1 MYLSLQTNAEPI
13 PGYVLLERLG
23 SGGYGEVWKASAPGG
38 LTKAVKLVYGR
49 LSDAR
54 AARELKALSRIR
66 EVRHPFLLSLER
78 FDVVDGQLVIVT
90 ELAEASLADRF
101 RTCREQHLLGIPRQE
116 LLQYLSDAAEALDYM
131 SERFGLQHLDIK
143 PENLL
148 LVGGRVKVAD
158 FGLVKDLQ
166 ETQLTCVGGVTPLY
180 ATPETFAGKAS
191 RHSDQYSLAIVY
203 QEMLTGTFPFPGQTT
218 AQLANQ
224 HLYEEP
230 LLAPLPPSDRPIV
243 ARALAKRPEDR
254 WSNCRQF
261 VAMLSGCGLAA
272 EIPLDVPRHC
282 PHSAQTPPPQYPQA
296 GAALQ
301 ARPSPTG
308 AEVHVGAS
316 RSNRNTPPGHAEPT
330 RTESPCLSRS
340 GGVPPSSGVTA
351 AVPSSLPPL
360 DLAALDR
367 LAGPKLAEL
376 ALEPQPLSAHPAI
389 IVGLGGTGGVVL
401 RKLRAMLVRQYES
414 PQNLPA
420 WRWLWLE
427 TDARSFSWLSQTS
440 ETERLTAEETM
451 LLPLRRTTDY
461 RSTAPQ
467 LLSWLS
473 RRWLY
478 NIPRSQRTEG
488 LRPLGRLAWH
498 DQQAQAAARI
508 GQLVQA
514 ALVPEALERTRRTL
528 GAAKSVCQP
537 RAYVVASLCGG
548 TAGML
553 ADVAVTIRTTLTEAG
568 HANASL
574 HLLLAFFTSQQSA
587 ANDLRRTNAY
597 AALTELNHLA
607 VTAPNGRAPWDSVYL
622 VDLGRHASEAEY
634 EVQAARLAEYL
645 ALELTTPCGAIL
657 QQCREAAA
665 APQEQTRALHV
676 RTFAVHTLP
685 CGKYEA
691 ADQQALSL
699 ACQVAKTW
707 REHENKSAITVQSP
721 TLEPGEL
728 LVTLSQTA
736 EGVLGGPLPGC
747 MAQAAAEGGSP
758 AAVRERLYGIL
769 GPLPGQRP
777 LGTLLAG
784 QEVACQ
790 TKLEA
795 ALVAEA
801 RRMAAD
807 ASHAIANCVL
817 GHVNGNRVRLGT
829 ALRSLDAWNTLVREA
844 RQPIEAELAS
854 YESIYGPDHQGAR
867 NTPAPGRSGS
877 AGRARRNLDVI
888 RPLDFCKLLVRARLV
903 EAAAVVY
910 WDLTGHLIALGERL
924 ARLRVSLDQ
933 VERLLAERD
942 SGDSTETACGAALA
956 RLAADPDLVAALE
969 AEFAATVLSP
979 QGGLL
984 ELVKNPSGP
993 QEMADQ
999 LYRLARTVLRRKS
1012 EGLNIA
1018 SVLLEQHPQPAAL
1031 RAALEAELARVVAP
1045 LHMPADRS
1053 RLLVL
1058 LPEGPAADE
1067 LEALL
1072 RELAPPETIVV
1083 RGGIG
1088 DVVFCLEAGPR
1099 HAVPVASALADYR
1112 PDIAAAA
1119 RRVLSRCDVAWSELP
1134 LAARPEQASPCVGA
1148 QAEPGPPA

>member
-49 LSDAR
+49 LTEAR

-66 EVRHPFLLSLER
+66 EVRHPFLLSVER

-90 ELAEASLADRF
+90 ELAEESLADRF
-101 RTCREQHLLGIPRQE
+101 RACREQRLPGIPRQE

-131 SERFGLQHLDIK
+131 SERYGLQHLDIK

-191 RHSDQYSLAIVY
+191 QHSDQYSLAIVY
-203 QEMLTGTFPFPGQTT
+203 QEMLTGTFPFPGQTA
-218 AQLANQ
+218 AQLMNQ

-230 LLAPLPPSDRPIV
+230 LLAPLSPNDRPIV
-243 ARALAKRPEDR
+243 ARALAKRPEER
-254 WSNCRQF
+254 WPSCRQF
-261 VAMLSGCGLAA
+261 VAMLSVSPLPA
-272 EIPLDVPRHC
+272 EIPLDASSRC
-282 PHSAQTPPPQYPQA
+282 PHSVHTPLPQYPQA

-301 ARPSPTG
+301 ARLSPTG
-308 AEVHVGAS
+308 PEVHGGAT
-316 RSNRNTPPGHAEPT
+316 RSDRNTPPSAAEPT
-330 RTESPCLSRS
+330 RPDSACLSRS
-340 GGVPPSSGVTA
+340 GSVPNGGLTGQVLPSQ
-351 AVPSSLPPL
+351 PPL
-360 DLAALDR
+360 DPEALDQ

-376 ALEPQPLSAHPAI
+376 ALEPQPLSVHPAI

-401 RKLRAMLVRQYES
+401 RELRAMLGRLYES
-414 PQNLPA
+414 PHNLPA

-427 TDARSFSWLSQTS
+427 TDPRSLSS
-440 ETERLTAEETM
+440 LNHASHAERLAADEMM
-451 LLPLRRTTDY
+451 LLPLRRTSDY

-467 LLSWLS
+467 LLSWMS

-514 ALVPEALERTRRTL
+514 ALVPEALERTSRTL

-537 RAYVVASLCGG
+537 QAYVVASLCGG

-553 ADVAVTIRTTLTEAG
+553 ADVVSTIRSALVDSG
-568 HANASL
+568 HAHAPL

-607 VTAPNGRAPWDSVYL
+607 VAAPNGRTPWDSVYL
-622 VDLGRHASEAEY
+622 VDLGRQAGEAEY
-634 EVQAARLAEYL
+634 NAQVARLAEYL

-665 APQEQTRALHV
+665 AQQDAPKALRV
-676 RTFAVHTLP
+676 RTFAMHTLR
-685 CGKYEA
+685 CGKHEA

-699 ACQVAKTW
+699 ARLVANTW
-707 REHENKSAITVQSP
+707 RKPENSLHISVQSP
-721 TLEPGEL
+721 TLEPDEL
-728 LVTLSQTA
+728 LITLSQTA
-736 EGVLGGPLPGC
+736 ERVLGGPLPDC
-747 MAQAAAEGGSP
+747 MAKLATEGDSP
-758 AAVRERLYGIL
+758 AAVRERLSGIL

-777 LGTLLAG
+777 LSSLLAG

-795 ALVAEA
+795 ALVAAAQRRAAEA
-801 RRMAAD
+801 G
-807 ASHAIANCVL
+807 HAIADCVL
-817 GHVNGNRVRLGT
+817 GHVNGSRVRLET
-829 ALRSLDAWNTLVREA
+829 ALRSLEAWNAFVRDA
-844 RQPIEAELAS
+844 RQPIEEELAS
-854 YESIYGPDHQGAR
+854 YESIYGPDHQAAR
-867 NTPAPGRSGS
+867 TTPAFGRSGS
-877 AGRARRNLDVI
+877 AAKVRRNLDSI
-888 RPLDFCKLLVRARLV
+888 RPLDFCKLLLRARLV

-910 WDLTGHLIALGERL
+910 RDLTTHLIAMGERL
-924 ARLRVSLDQ
+924 ARLRASLDQ
-933 VERLLAERD
+933 VERLLAERNR
-942 SGDSTETACGAALA
+942 GHSTEMACSAALA
-956 RLAADPDLVAALE
+956 RLATDPNLVAALE
-969 AEFAATVLSP
+969 AEFAAAVLPP
-979 QGGLL
+979 QGGVL
-984 ELVKNPSGP
+984 ELAKDPSGL

-999 LYRLARTVLRRKS
+999 LYRLARTTLRRNS
-1012 EGLNIA
+1012 EGLNMA
-1018 SVLLEQHPQPAAL
+1018 SMLRELYPQPPAL
-1031 RAALEAELARVVAP
+1031 RAALTAELARVAP
-1045 LHMPADRS
+1045 RPDMPADRR

-1067 LEALL
+1067 LESLL
-1072 RELAPPETIVV
+1072 RELAPPGTVVV

-1088 DVVFCLEAGPR
+1088 DVVFCLEAEPR
-1099 HAVPVASALADYR
+1099 CIVPIASALADYR

-1119 RRVLSRCDVAWSELP
+1119 RRVLSRCDVAWGELP
-1134 LAARPEQASPCVGA
+1134 LAARPEQVSPCESVLG
-1148 QAEPGPPA
+1148 GPRPTA